1 MLLQHVKPCLHY
13 SIKKSKS
20 RIERRME
27 NMMDL
32 KVLDIGKCLD
42 AFNFRVLERPTS
54 SVNISSFKNELT
66 RLWDDLYAILS
77 PPIDLPHLAPAPLA
91 DDKVLEALYNKD
103 IL

>member
-1 MLLQHVKPCLHY
+1 
-13 SIKKSKS
+13 
-20 RIERRME
+20 
-27 NMMDL
+27 MMDL

-42 AFNFRVLERPTS
+42 AFNLRVLERPTS

-66 RLWDDLYAILS
+66 RLWADLYAILS
-77 PPIDLPHLAPAPLA
+77 PPIYLPHLAPAPLA